1 MNAADR
7 TAARKSNGRLDRVLV
22 LALFAA
28 LGGQYWQM
36 FSMNER
42 HSGDIAELNVNIV
55 ELNASLSG
63 DIAEQN
69 VRLSGDI
76 AELSESLSRDIAE
89 QNVRLSGGIAELS
102 ERMARIESLLQYIVP
117 RPADPPD
124 ADL

>member
-7 TAARKSNGRLDRVLV
+7 TAARMSNGRLGRVLV

-42 HSGDIAELNVNIV
+42 HSRDIA

-63 DIAEQN
+63 DIAE
-69 VRLSGDI
+69 
-76 AELSESLSRDIAE
+76 
-89 QNVRLSGGIAELS
+89 LS
-102 ERMARIESLLQYIVP
+102 ERVARIETLLQYIVP

>member
-7 TAARKSNGRLDRVLV
+7 TTARMSNGRLDRVLV

-42 HSGDIAELNVNIV
+42 HSRDIA

-63 DIAEQN
+63 DIAE
-69 VRLSGDI
+69 
-76 AELSESLSRDIAE
+76 
-89 QNVRLSGGIAELS
+89 LS
-102 ERMARIESLLQYIVP
+102 ERVARIETLLQYIVP

-124 ADL
+124 TDL

>member
-42 HSGDIAELNVNIV
+42 HSGDIAELNASLSGDIAELNVNMA

-69 VRLSGDI
+69 VRLSG
-76 AELSESLSRDIAE
+76 
-89 QNVRLSGGIAELS
+89 GIAELS
-102 ERMARIESLLQYIVP
+102 ERLARIETLLQYLVP

-124 ADL
+124 AGL

>member
-1 MNAADR
+1 M
-7 TAARKSNGRLDRVLV
+7 SNGRLDRVLV

-42 HSGDIAELNVNIV
+42 HSRDIAELNVNIV

-63 DIAEQN
+63 DIAE
-69 VRLSGDI
+69 
-76 AELSESLSRDIAE
+76 
-89 QNVRLSGGIAELS
+89 LS
-102 ERMARIESLLQYIVP
+102 ERMARIETLLQYIVP

-124 ADL
+124 TDL

>member
-1 MNAADR
+1 M
-7 TAARKSNGRLDRVLV
+7 SNGRLDRVLV

-42 HSGDIAELNVNIV
+42 HSRDIA

-63 DIAEQN
+63 DIAE
-69 VRLSGDI
+69 
-76 AELSESLSRDIAE
+76 
-89 QNVRLSGGIAELS
+89 LS
-102 ERMARIESLLQYIVP
+102 ERMARIETLLQYIVP

-124 ADL
+124 AEL

>member
-42 HSGDIAELNVNIV
+42 HSRDIA

-63 DIAEQN
+63 DIAE
-69 VRLSGDI
+69 
-76 AELSESLSRDIAE
+76 
-89 QNVRLSGGIAELS
+89 LS
-102 ERMARIESLLQYIVP
+102 ERVARIETLLQYIVP

>member
-1 MNAADR
+1 M
-7 TAARKSNGRLDRVLV
+7 SNGRLDRVLV

-42 HSGDIAELNVNIV
+42 HSRDIAELSVNIV

-63 DIAEQN
+63 DIAE
-69 VRLSGDI
+69 
-76 AELSESLSRDIAE
+76 
-89 QNVRLSGGIAELS
+89 LS
-102 ERMARIESLLQYIVP
+102 ERVARIETLLQYIVP

>member
-7 TAARKSNGRLDRVLV
+7 TTARMSNGRLDRVLV

-42 HSGDIAELNVNIV
+42 HSRDIA

-63 DIAEQN
+63 DIAE
-69 VRLSGDI
+69 
-76 AELSESLSRDIAE
+76 
-89 QNVRLSGGIAELS
+89 LS
-102 ERMARIESLLQYIVP
+102 ERVARIETLLQYIVP

-124 ADL
+124 AEL